1 MVRLDR
7 LLQGYREIRFTE
19 DKRRRVM
26 SALISAGLSGEFGK
40 ENSICIS
47 ALSTKKYR
55 SALALCGV
63 EFGEIC
69 GLPGIILNNRK
80 RYGVI
85 AALLLALIYYV
96 FISRYVWDV
105 RISGNEELSSYAVMA
120 QLADAGLD
128 TGSEW
133 SSLSLDKVEGEV
145 LATSENIG
153 WLNINRRGNVA
164 YVTVKEKNVPKQI
177 IDMGGYSNIV
187 AKEDCVIEEIR
198 VKQGIAMVKSGDTVR
213 AGELLISGVIPSELG
228 GGLVRAEGEVLG
240 RVYREISVE
249 VPRSE
254 SVNIGG
260 DEHLIEHSVKIFN
273 FSINIF
279 KKYGNSYDGCA
290 IIEDT
295 EECVLFGEFR
305 IPVQVKKIYALPCE
319 QKNVTYTDE
328 QLVSVASA
336 RLAKLRILRIADTE
350 LIRISTY
357 GGFTDIG
364 YRMTSD
370 VTVLSDVGEEKF
382 FAN

>member
-1 MVRLDR
+1 M
-7 LLQGYREIRFTE
+7 
-19 DKRRRVM
+19 
-26 SALISAGLSGEFGK
+26 
-40 ENSICIS
+40 
-47 ALSTKKYR
+47 
-55 SALALCGV
+55 
-63 EFGEIC
+63 
-69 GLPGIILNNRK
+69 
-80 RYGVI
+80 
-85 AALLLALIYYV
+85 
-96 FISRYVWDV
+96 
-105 RISGNEELSSYAVMA
+105 
-120 QLADAGLD
+120 
-128 TGSEW
+128 
-133 SSLSLDKVEGEV
+133 
-145 LATSENIG
+145 
-153 WLNINRRGNVA
+153 
-164 YVTVKEKNVPKQI
+164 
-177 IDMGGYSNIV
+177 
-187 AKEDCVIEEIR
+187 
-198 VKQGIAMVKSGDTVR
+198 
-213 AGELLISGVIPSELG
+213 
-228 GGLVRAEGEVLG
+228 LG

-279 KKYGNSYDGCA
+279 KRYGNSYDGCA